1 MKSLNWL
8 IWFCAALFVAVA
20 LIPTLLYQTFW
31 GLFTGR
37 DAAAWVQ
44 AVGSIAAIFGT
55 GLLGV
60 FQIREGRKA
69 ASKARAHALADQHQ
83 GLAGV
88 WSSAI
93 GIIVRAE
100 GALRPLVENAPNPA
114 ERQRWAYHIE
124 PMVGDLVDL
133 QGLLRSF
140 PTYLFANA
148 RATLEL
154 TTVLTSLRT
163 AEQAMRRI
171 AEAENPAAFEYGEA
185 LTAILTHVRDQ
196 VAEAIACL
204 EAEWT
209 TVHEAQQHAVAEAL
223 SG

>member
-8 IWFCAALFVAVA
+8 IWICAALFVTVT

-37 DAAAWVQ
+37 EAAAWVQ
-44 AVGSIAAIFGT
+44 AIGSVAAIFGT

-69 ASKARAHALADQHQ
+69 ASKARAHALADQHR

-100 GALRPLVENAPNPA
+100 SALGPLVTNAPNPA
-114 ERQRWAYHIE
+114 ERQRWAYHID
-124 PMVGDLVDL
+124 PIVGDLIDL

-154 TTVLTSLRT
+154 TAVLTSLRT
-163 AEQAMRRI
+163 AEAAMRRI
-171 AEAENPAAFEYGEA
+171 AEAENPAAPQHGEA
-185 LTAILTHVRDQ
+185 LTAILTRVKDQ
-196 VAEAIACL
+196 VSEAIAAL
-204 EAEWT
+204 QAEWAN
-209 TVHEAQQHAVAEAL
+209 VHEAQQHAVAEAL
-223 SG
+223 GC